1 MKLFTYFCSSAAYRD
16 GIALNLKGLPYEAV
30 PVHLLRDG
38 GQQKQADYRTINP
51 FGIAPSLESDAG
63 VLTQSLAI
71 IEWLD
76 ETYPQVPL
84 LPADADN
91 RALND

>member
-1 MKLFTYFCSSAAYRD
+1 MKLFTYFRSSAAYRD
-16 GIALNLKGLPYEAV
+16 GIVLNLKGYPMKRCPFIFCALAAS
-30 PVHLLRDG
+30 RNR
-38 GQQKQADYRTINP
+38 RTI
-51 FGIAPSLESDAG
+51 GPSTRLAMHHLWH
-63 VLTQSLAI
+63 LTQSLVI